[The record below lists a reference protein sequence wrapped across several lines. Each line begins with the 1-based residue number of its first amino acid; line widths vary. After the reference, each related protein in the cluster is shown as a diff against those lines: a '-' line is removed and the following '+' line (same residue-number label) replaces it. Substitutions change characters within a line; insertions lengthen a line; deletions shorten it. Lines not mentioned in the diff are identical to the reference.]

1 MGRNSL
7 LKKVL
12 LSLKAGTFWIKT
24 RTYIKWRYD
33 RLHEKVCKAIYR
45 RLPII
50 KNKIVFD
57 SYGGKGYRDD
67 PRILAEELI
76 KHGIDARLVWLSF
89 EKPKDLPREIKWV
102 KYGSLKAYKE
112 FSTAKIWVD
121 NVRYTEHPP
130 KRNGQYYI
138 QTWHGTFGI
147 KKAEGMVED
156 KLSPQYVKAAKE
168 DGRITDLFL
177 ASCES
182 NRRTVSK
189 YFWYDG
195 EIMLTEFYGVVP
207 KADRLGI
214 YRKVCAFFEIAEGTK
229 LLLFAP
235 TFRNDP
241 DYNYFDLDLRS
252 FLNSL
257 KESFGGEWC
266 VILKLHPNAADKQD
280 KYQYDNVFV
289 NGSLYAETD
298 DLIYASEIVI
308 SDYSS
313 VLFDAVRRE
322 IISFMYAPDLEK
334 YMEEERGL
342 VVDAHEVP
350 PPLSTDKDML
360 INDIRSFD
368 YDSYVEKCRIMNEKI
383 GYVSDKRDIS
393 NVIERIVSVINSGQK
408 NNS

>member
-7 LKKVL
+7 FRKVL
-12 LSLKAGTFWIKT
+12 LSLQAGTFLMKT
-24 RTYIKWRYD
+24 KVFLKWRFD
-33 RLHEKVCKAIYR
+33 RLCEKVVKTVSG
-45 RLPII
+45 RLPIV

-76 KHGIDARLVWLSF
+76 ERGVNARLVWLSF
-89 EKPKDLPREIKWV
+89 EKPKDLPRRIRWV
-102 KYGSLKAYKE
+102 KYGTLKAYKE
-112 FSTAKIWVD
+112 WSTAKIWVD
-121 NVRYTEHPP
+121 NIRSAEHPP
-130 KRNGQYYI
+130 KREGQYYI

-147 KKAEGMVED
+147 KKAERMVED
-156 KLSPQYVKAAKE
+156 KLSPQYVEAAKE

-182 NRRTVSK
+182 NRRTFSE
-189 YFWYDG
+189 YFWYNG
-195 EIMLTEFYGVVP
+195 EIMLTEFYGVIP
-207 KADRLGI
+207 KPERGAI
-214 YRKVCAFFEIAEGTK
+214 YRKVCVFFGIAEGTK

-241 DYNYFDLDLRS
+241 DYDYFDLDLRL

-266 VILKLHPNAADKQD
+266 VILKLHPNAADKQE
-280 KYQYDNVFV
+280 KYQYDNEFL
-289 NGSLYAETD
+289 NGSLYTETD

-322 IISFMYAPDLEK
+322 IPSFMYAPDLEK
-334 YMEEERGL
+334 YMKEERGL
-342 VVDAHEVP
+342 VVDPHDVP
-350 PPLSTDKDML
+350 PPLSTDRDML

-368 YDSYVEKCRIMNEKI
+368 YDSYIEKCRVMNKEI

-393 NVIERIVSVINSGQK
+393 NVIERIVSVINSGK
-408 NNS
+408 KSNS